1 MVRQGLDFMAAKL
14 AALGAM
20 LRAAYERVVSERIP
34 DTLAELIDRL
44 DEEERNRDK

>member
-1 MVRQGLDFMAAKL
+1 MVRQGLDFMGAKL
-14 AALGAM
+14 AALGAI
-20 LRAAYERVVSERIP
+20 LRRMYESVVAERIP